1 MPAQDPPID
10 DPSQRQKRWTPRVR
24 TGCYTCRTRRI
35 KCDEAQPTCKR
46 CRIRGIRCDYP
57 LQPRHRPQAR
67 LSLTVLQP
75 PEWAFSEALRYS
87 YVADLT
93 VTLKPQAASSFK
105 MTSPEDHLK
114 KYRPDMHI
122 SRQESIPSFVML
134 VIHSHITDIC
144 RANKIRCEPGSWP
157 AINHLWRMFFDYMA
171 KAIQYLNQCIAADFP
186 PRYNLY
192 RIVDLLSIELDM
204 VDSTF
209 WQAHCKG
216 FLALVE
222 AYGGVDAVIKSA
234 DNPSPIL
241 ALQFVFI
248 HGLVCNTAGP
258 VEEQINEFDRF
269 KEAEILRIYS
279 DMYFRVFPCPSCLF
293 LSIVRVTRLR
303 VLAASLGPSSPE
315 LVSAAEETCAA
326 VYGFAPDR
334 WTEEYTLPSDPK
346 IYTFARVF
354 QATTILYALLSLP
367 HALAQPFRRVEA
379 ARGRNAR
386 RHYRRVLID
395 SIEKASKVRM
405 GLAGMCWPLA
415 VLGAAL
421 HDGAPEE
428 QAAVM
433 GWLREMETLSTVASG
448 PILLQKLLPA
458 FWASGKRGW
467 EDCFDKLSQIAA

>member
-1 MPAQDPPID
+1 MSDAKLQHAPHQMRRGAANLQKMPHQRDP
-10 DPSQRQKRWTPRVR
+10 
-24 TGCYTCRTRRI
+24 
-35 KCDEAQPTCKR
+35 
-46 CRIRGIRCDYP
+46 
-57 LQPRHRPQAR
+57 PRHRPQAR

-75 PEWAFSEALRYS
+75 PEWAFSEALRYF
-87 YVADLT
+87 
-93 VTLKPQAASSFK
+93 TLKPQAASSFK

-209 WQAHCKG
+209 WQAHCRG

-293 LSIVRVTRLR
+293 LSIVRITRLR

-428 QAAVM
+428 QAVVM